1 MERTKQKLLIAMMM
15 ALFLCGGGFS
25 AFSQQRQVTGTVR
38 DADGTPMEG
47 VSVTEKGTSNGT
59 VTDGNGSYAIQ
70 VSSAAGTLVFSSLG
84 HLAEEV
90 AVQGRT
96 EIEVVLRSG
105 SSDLDEVVVVGYGT
119 QKRATLTGAV
129 SSIQAD
135 DIAQIPVPSVSHSI
149 AGRLPGVS
157 TRAGGGQPG
166 YDNPAVYVRGVVTT
180 GNNSPLVVVDGV
192 KRDNIRQVDPAS
204 IATIT
209 ILKDAAAVAPFGIGG
224 ANGVILITTKK
235 GQSGKPTL
243 HAGTSLGFQ
252 NPTYLPDVLDAR
264 DYMRLQN
271 EAYYN
276 ATPNG
281 TNAPFDANEVEN
293 WLSLNQQD
301 PLRYPSSS
309 FLELFKENTPV
320 QNHTLEMSGGTEN
333 IVFRAGL
340 GYYDQK
346 GLFDKVGYRRYNYH
360 TNLESNVTAT
370 TKVGISLLGSVERTN
385 DLDADV
391 QQTGRLFR
399 GFYKYLPTQSLTYP
413 GTDYWGESS
422 ANTPVGVLRSDG
434 YSRRDLNTL
443 LGSLFVE
450 QQIIDGLS
458 VKGTFSYDPSQ
469 ANNKLFHI
477 PFRYH
482 IIDLSTTPYSYREAL
497 SNNENTGKMYTW
509 LQHENLRRAN
519 YTWQGFVN
527 YDKTFGK
534 HQLTGLLVA
543 EGRKRQEESFS
554 ARRDNFALEIDELD
568 LGSSNR
574 MDFDNSGNSSSGSEI
589 GYVYRVGY
597 SFAQKYILEAAGRYD
612 GHYYF
617 APGQRWGYFPS
628 FSAAWRMSEERF
640 FEPLKGTLG
649 EFKLRGSWGKAGML
663 AGSAFQYQSGYDLA
677 GNAYAFGSGTIVQ
690 GASMGRE
697 ANPNITWEMSTKTN
711 IGFDALLWGGRVN
724 VEFDYF
730 AERRTGMLL
739 PPQVTLPVEYGL
751 DLSQENKGE
760 MANRGV
766 EANVGLR
773 GNNGGVSWSLT
784 ANASYSRNR
793 MIEVF
798 QSDADRDNPNRT
810 RVGRPFQTPF
820 GYKSLGL
827 FGTADDVNGDG
838 VIDAA
843 DGYTVEQFGE
853 LRPGDIRYADLS
865 GPNGVPDGKIDAH
878 DQTVIGYPAYP
889 EWTFGLAPSAQ
900 WKGLDL
906 ALFFQ
911 GAANASLNVR
921 QFTTVPFEN
930 NASNTGYEYFNNRW
944 TPDSQNARYPRA
956 TPSPTANNSQGSD
969 FWYANATYLR
979 LKTLALGYTLPAKV
993 TDRMRIGNVRLYL
1006 LANNLLTLSKIKH
1019 TDPEGNGDV
1028 VYPVMKSTTFG
1039 LELTF

>member
-1 MERTKQKLLIAMMM
+1 MKRTKQKLLIAMMM
-15 ALFLCGGGFS
+15 ALLLSCGPFL
-25 AFSQQRQVTGTVR
+25 ALSQQGQVSGTVR
-38 DADGTPMEG
+38 DAAGTPIAG
-47 VSVTEKGTSNGT
+47 VSVVEKGTNNGT
-59 VTDGNGSYAIQ
+59 VTDGNGRYAIA
-70 VSSAAGTLVFSSLG
+70 VSSSTGTLVFSSLG
-84 HLAEEV
+84 YLAAEV
-90 AVQGRT
+90 ALRSRT
-96 EIEVVLRSG
+96 EIAVVLSSG

-119 QKRATLTGAV
+119 QKRTTVTGAV
-129 SSIQAD
+129 SEIKGD
-135 DIAQIPVPSVSHSI
+135 DIAQIPAPSVSHSI

-157 TRAGGGQPG
+157 TRSGGGQPG

-180 GNNSPLVVVDGV
+180 GNNNPLVVVDGV
-192 KRDNIRQVDPAS
+192 KRDNIRQVDPAA
-204 IATIT
+204 IASIT

-243 HAGTSLGFQ
+243 RAGTSLGFQ

-281 TNAPFDANEVEN
+281 TNPPFDADEVEN

-301 PLRYPSSS
+301 PWRYPNSN

-320 QNHTLEMSGGTEN
+320 QHHTLEMSGGTEN

-346 GLFDKVGYRRYNYH
+346 GLFDKVDYRRYNYH

-385 DLDADV
+385 DLDADA
-391 QQTGRLFR
+391 QQTERLFR

-422 ANTPVGVLRSDG
+422 ANTPVGLLRSDG
-434 YSRRDLNTL
+434 YIRLDLNTL
-443 LGSLFVE
+443 MGSLFVE
-450 QQIIDGLS
+450 QQIVDGLS
-458 VKGTFSYDPSQ
+458 AKGTFSYDPSH
-469 ANNKLFHI
+469 ANNKRFHV

-482 IIDLSTTPYSYREAL
+482 IIDLSTTPYSYTEAL
-497 SNNENTGKMYTW
+497 TSNENAGQMYTW
-509 LQHENLRRAN
+509 LQQEAPRWAN
-519 YTWQGFVN
+519 YTWQGFLN
-527 YDKTFGK
+527 YDKTFGL

-543 EGRKRQEESFS
+543 EGRKRQEDAFW
-554 ARRDNFALEIDELD
+554 ARRNNFALQIDELD
-568 LGSSNR
+568 MGSSDR
-574 MDFDNSGNSSSGSEI
+574 MDSDNGGNSSSGSEI
-589 GYVYRVGY
+589 GYVYRASY
-597 SFAQKYILEAAGRYD
+597 AFAQKYILEAAGRYD

-617 APGQRWGYFPS
+617 APGSRWGYFPS

-640 FEPLKGTLG
+640 FEPLKGTLDA
-649 EFKLRGSWGKAGML
+649 FKLRGSWGKAGML
-663 AGSAFQYQSGYDLA
+663 AGSAFQYQSGYFLR
-677 GNAYAFGSGTIVQ
+677 GNAYAFGSGTVVQ
-690 GASMGRE
+690 SASMGSE
-697 ANPNITWEMSTKTN
+697 ANPNITWEISTKTN
-711 IGFDALLWGGRVN
+711 IGFDALLLGGRLN

-730 AERRTGMLL
+730 TERRTGMLL

-751 DLSQENKGE
+751 ALSQENKGE
-760 MANRGV
+760 MANRGL

-773 GNNGGVSWSLT
+773 GNNGDLSWSLT
-784 ANASYSRNR
+784 ANASYARNR

-820 GYKSLGL
+820 GYKSMGL

-838 VIDAA
+838 IIDAA
-843 DGYTVEQFGE
+843 DGYTIEQFGT

-865 GPNGVPDGKIDAH
+865 GPDGVPDGKIDAH
-878 DQTVIGYPAYP
+878 DQTVIGYPTYP
-889 EWTFGLAPSAQ
+889 EWTFGLTPSAQ

-944 TPDSQNARYPRA
+944 TPENQNARYPRA

-979 LKTLALGYTLPAKV
+979 LKTLALGYTLPTKLTNRAH
-993 TDRMRIGNVRLYL
+993 IGNVRLYL

-1019 TDPEGNGDV
+1019 TDPEGNGDI